1 VAEADN
7 NTIILHVLEGQVVV
21 EHQVLQ
27 TPEQLTQVV
36 AVEVVQV
43 RQDPLQTQE
52 LVVMVVQA

>member
-27 TPEQLTQVV
+27 ILEQLTQVV